1 LPAEFY
7 VIFLQPAGG
16 LALYSVYRVAPK
28 KKIGPARTI
37 DHALILAEASGPGR
51 YVVYFVGDAPKHVCF
66 LTKHEDGTFTID
78 PRQAGSFTAVL
89 HDTLTRA

>member
-1 LPAEFY
+1 
-7 VIFLQPAGG
+7 
-16 LALYSVYRVAPK
+16 LYSVYRIEPK

-37 DHALILAEASGPGR
+37 DHALIMAEASGPGR
-51 YVVYFVGDAPKHVCF
+51 YELSIVGDVPKHVCF
-66 LTKHEDGTFTID
+66 LTQNEDGTFTID